1 MYAKLGEKL
10 AESANGAKS
19 DDAAPKRKAADSP
32 GKRRARRARR
42 SEEVEGEWNSVA
54 YEQADRRVSCVH

>member
-1 MYAKLGEKL
+1 MLPKMYAKLGEKLAEKL

-32 GKRRARRARR
+32 GKAGPRR
-42 SEEVEGEWNSVA
+42 SEGGCKTRYGICALN
-54 YEQADRRVSCVH
+54 

>member
-10 AESANGAKS
+10 AENLAAASAPKS

-32 GKRRARRARR
+32 ATGKA
-42 SEEVEGEWNSVA
+42 GI
-54 YEQADRRVSCVH
+54 QG